1 MLCSADHAALHPGR
15 FPEKTREREEICDH
29 LGNVWLK
36 LDSTTKGAEH
46 TKEHEMNLRELRVL
60 RGWRDTMFSRAKSIE
75 LSRRQPPEDHETA
88 RRKVS
93 QGQGGMSDSGI

>member
-1 MLCSADHAALHPGR
+1 
-15 FPEKTREREEICDH
+15 
-29 LGNVWLK
+29 
-36 LDSTTKGAEH
+36 
-46 TKEHEMNLRELRVL
+46 
-60 RGWRDTMFSRAKSIE
+60 MFSRAKSIE